1 MSGRAAMKILLA
13 EDDAVS
19 RLLMRRTLES
29 FGYEV
34 LVAQNGRNAAEILC
48 EEDGPR
54 LALID
59 WMMPEL
65 DGLAVCQEVR
75 NRQAEGSY
83 VYVVLL
89 TSKQD
94 SEDIV
99 AGLEAGADDYL
110 TKPCHPA
117 ELKARLHTGLR
128 ILSLER
134 KLVQAREEMR
144 ERATRDSLTGLW
156 NRASILSLAHSE
168 VSGFVRERSGFSL
181 ILCDVD
187 HFKPIND
194 AYGHLTGD
202 HVLKEI
208 ATRLAS
214 AVRAYDAVGRYGG
227 EEFLILLNDC
237 DQSALQ
243 SRADVIRST
252 VSSRAIEANGHSLNV
267 TISIGAVACEGAEAK
282 LPLERIL
289 ARADAALYEA
299 KHQGRNR
306 SIVVRPLTVDECNA
320 THSDPALE
328 HHRVSRAPCAL

>member
-1 MSGRAAMKILLA
+1 MSDSNAIKILLA

-19 RLLMRRTLES
+19 RLLMQRTLES
-29 FGYEV
+29 FGFDV
-34 LVAQNGRNAAEILC
+34 VVVQNGRNAAELLC
-48 EEDGPR
+48 EQDGPR

-65 DGLAVCQEVR
+65 DGLAVCREVR
-75 NRQAEGSY
+75 NRKGEDSY

-89 TSKQD
+89 TSKQN

-156 NRASILSLAHSE
+156 NRASILSLAKAE
-168 VSGFVRERSGFSL
+168 VSRSARSGRAFSL

-194 AYGHLTGD
+194 AHGHLTGD
-202 HVLKEI
+202 LVLKEI
-208 ATRLAS
+208 AKRLCS
-214 AVRAYDAVGRYGG
+214 AVRDYDAVGRYGG
-227 EEFLILLNDC
+227 EEFLMLLSDC
-237 DQSALQ
+237 DDSVLQ
-243 SRADVIRST
+243 GRADAIRSI
-252 VSSRAIEANGHSLNV
+252 VSRSPIEANGQAINV
-267 TISIGAVACEGAEAK
+267 TISVGAVSCESVEAR
-282 LPLERIL
+282 LSLERIL

-299 KHQGRNR
+299 KNRGRNR
-306 SIVVRPLTVDECNA
+306 AIIACSPAFQDFAAL
-320 THSDPALE
+320 HSDNAIE
-328 HHRVSRAPCAL
+328 HERYY